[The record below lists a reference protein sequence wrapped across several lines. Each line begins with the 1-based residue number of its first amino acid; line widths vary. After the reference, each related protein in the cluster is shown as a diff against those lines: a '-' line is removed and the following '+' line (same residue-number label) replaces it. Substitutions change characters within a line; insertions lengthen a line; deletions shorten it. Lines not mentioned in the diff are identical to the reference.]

1 MACVF
6 SLTEVCFIQQKSF
19 IFIHTNRP
27 CFAFDFC
34 FGVLRISSS
43 WQCHEHIHLDFYN
56 IMVLLFIIRS
66 TINLDIYLYILYDLF
81 FSKPSIKESSLASH
95 ELNYHFYNV
104 LSFHIHDLSL
114 SPLVFFSSHVPVPQ
128 YRTKVILK
136 EVTNKKV
143 WRIPAETQIY

>member
-1 MACVF
+1 MDCVF

-43 WQCHEHIHLDFYN
+43 RQCHEHIHLDFYN

-81 FSKPSIKESSLASH
+81 FSKPSTKESFLASH

-128 YRTKVILK
+128 YMTKVILK
-136 EVTNKKV
+136 EVTNKKG
-143 WRIPAETQIY
+143 